1 MVEGKKREYT
11 SQFILRL
18 NAALIDR
25 AALVARAPDG

>member
-1 MVEGKKREYT
+1 MAVGKKREYS

-18 NAALIDR
+18 SAALIDR